1 MKTEAQTNT
10 KLSLTFEK
18 AFHYIKETYYQD
30 RDVMDF
36 LLVSE
41 GHRNQTPVSFN
52 GKDIVQLQ
60 SRMVAIFLNADESH
74 SIVLVSDIYKNK
86 LTATTIGFY
95 NIYDNKLSFY
105 VSPEL
110 KYKATQYCDMMG
122 FANLNEKNLFFRDRS
137 DDSFYYSI
145 RHSFTNKYSKEE
157 RNRLKPYLIKEN
169 MKVSLIMSDKY
180 DSLSDVEPITLYKV
194 RQKQLDTV
202 SAFTNQPPQYFDQIR
217 KIRNINDPL
226 FSTLISR
233 STEII
238 NKEQVN
244 LSSPEISAGVNVLR
258 HYIEPVK
265 MHKVKLYDFCNTYL
279 DDRHTIYRSG
289 DNVDILEGTAIF
301 YDLAKAQEHCEK
313 LRAKS
318 IERYW
323 REKQKFETL
332 PNTLI
337 ESFNSKLNEEEVS
350 IENEI
355 KSLENRINE
364 LKERAQDVQK
374 MREETKILSKVAQ
387 YPEFPVVPEYEKEIE
402 VI

>member
-1 MKTEAQTNT
+1 MKTKAQTNPQ
-10 KLSLTFEK
+10 LSLTFEK
-18 AFHYIKETYYQD
+18 AFHYIKETYYQN
-30 RDVMDF
+30 RDVTKF
-36 LLVSE
+36 LLVSQ

-60 SRMVAIFLNADESH
+60 SRMVVIFLNADEDH

-86 LTATTIGFY
+86 PTATTIGFY
-95 NIYDNKLSFY
+95 NIQDNKLSFY
-105 VSPEL
+105 VSPEI
-110 KYKATQYCDMMG
+110 KYEATQYSDMMG
-122 FANLNEKNLFFRDRS
+122 FANLNEKNLFFRDRR
-137 DDSFYYSI
+137 DDNFYYGLKN
-145 RHSFTNKYSKEE
+145 SFKEKYSKEE
-157 RNRLKPYLIKEN
+157 RNQLKPYLIKEN

-180 DSLSDVEPITLYKV
+180 DSLSDVEPVTLYKV
-194 RQKQLDTV
+194 RQKKLDTV
-202 SAFTNQPPQYFDQIR
+202 SVFANQPPQYFDQMR

-238 NKEQVN
+238 NKERVN
-244 LSSPEISAGVNVLR
+244 ISSPKLSAGLTVIH

-265 MHKVKLYDFCNTYL
+265 MHKVKLYDFCDTYL

-289 DNVDILEGTAIF
+289 ENTNVLEGTAIF
-301 YDLAKAQEHCEK
+301 YDLAKAKEHCEK

-337 ESFNSKLNEEEVS
+337 ESFNSKLDEEELS

-364 LKERAQDVQK
+364 LKEREQDVQK
-374 MREETKILSKVAQ
+374 MREETKILNKVVQ
-387 YPEFPVVPEYEKEIE
+387 YPEFPIVPEYEKEIE

>member
-1 MKTEAQTNT
+1 MKTKAQTT
-10 KLSLTFEK
+10 PQLSLTFEK
-18 AFHYIKETYYQD
+18 AFHYIKETYYQN
-30 RDVMDF
+30 RDVTKF
-36 LLVSE
+36 LLVSQ

-60 SRMVAIFLNADESH
+60 SRMVVIFLNADENH

-86 LTATTIGFY
+86 PTATTIGFY
-95 NIYDNKLSFY
+95 NIQDNKLSFY
-105 VSPEL
+105 VSPEI
-110 KYKATQYCDMMG
+110 KYEATQYSDMMG
-122 FANLNEKNLFFRDRS
+122 FANLNEKNLFFRDRR
-137 DDSFYYSI
+137 DDSFYYGLKN
-145 RHSFTNKYSKEE
+145 SFNEKYSKEE

-180 DSLSDVEPITLYKV
+180 DSLSDVEPVTLYKV
-194 RQKQLDTV
+194 RQKRLDTV
-202 SAFTNQPPQYFDQIR
+202 SVFTNQPPQYFDQMR

-238 NKEQVN
+238 NKERVDI
-244 LSSPEISAGVNVLR
+244 SSPKLSAGLNVIH

-265 MHKVKLYDFCNTYL
+265 MHKVKLYDFCDTYL

-289 DNVDILEGTAIF
+289 ENTNILEGTAIF

-337 ESFNSKLNEEEVS
+337 ESFNSKLDEEETS

-364 LKERAQDVQK
+364 LREREQDVQK
-374 MREETKILSKVAQ
+374 MREETKILNKVVQ

>member
-1 MKTEAQTNT
+1 MSKATN
-10 KLSLTFEK
+10 KVNLSLTFEK

-30 RDVMDF
+30 RDVTKF
-36 LLVSE
+36 LLVSQ

-60 SRMVAIFLNADESH
+60 SRMVVIFLNADENH
-74 SIVLVSDIYKNK
+74 SIVLVGDIYKNK
-86 LTATTIGFY
+86 PTATTIGFY
-95 NIYDNKLSFY
+95 NIQDNKLSFY
-105 VSPEL
+105 VSPEI
-110 KYKATQYCDMMG
+110 KYKATQYSDMMG

-169 MKVSLIMSDKY
+169 MKVLLIMSDKY
-180 DSLSDVEPITLYKV
+180 DGLSDVEPVTLYKV

-202 SAFTNQPPQYFDQIR
+202 SVFTNQPPQYFEQMR

-244 LSSPEISAGVNVLR
+244 ISSPKLSAGLNVLH

-318 IERYW
+318 IEKYW

-337 ESFNSKLNEEEVS
+337 ESFNSKLDEEESS

-374 MREETKILSKVAQ
+374 MREETKILSNVVQ
-387 YPEFPVVPEYEKEIE
+387 YPEFPIVPEYEKEIE

>member
-1 MKTEAQTNT
+1 MSKVAN
-10 KLSLTFEK
+10 KVNLSLTFEK
-18 AFHYIKETYYQD
+18 AFYCIKETYYQD
-30 RDVMDF
+30 RDVTKF
-36 LLVSE
+36 LLVSQ

-60 SRMVAIFLNADESH
+60 SRMVAVFLNADEKH

-86 LTATTIGFY
+86 PSATTIGFY

-105 VSPEL
+105 VSPEI
-110 KYKATQYCDMMG
+110 KYKATQYSDMMG
-122 FANLNEKNLFFRDRS
+122 FANPNGKNIFFRDRR
-137 DDSFYYSI
+137 DDNFYYGLKN
-145 RHSFTNKYSKEE
+145 SFNEKYSKEE

-180 DSLSDVEPITLYKV
+180 DSLSDVEPVTLYKV
-194 RQKQLDTV
+194 RQKQLDSV
-202 SAFTNQPPQYFDQIR
+202 SAFANQPPQYFDQMR
-217 KIRNINDPL
+217 KIQNINDSL
-226 FSTLISR
+226 FSTVISR
-233 STEII
+233 STQII

-265 MHKVKLYDFCNTYL
+265 MHKVKLYDFCDTYL
-279 DDRHTIYRSG
+279 DNRHTIYRSG
-289 DNVDILEGTAIF
+289 DNTDTLEGTAIF
-301 YDLAKAQEHCEK
+301 YDLAKAQEHREK
-313 LRAKS
+313 LQTKS

-332 PNTLI
+332 PNLLI
-337 ESFNSKLNEEEVS
+337 DSFNSKLDEVES
-350 IENEI
+350 DIENEI
-355 KSLENRINE
+355 NK
-364 LKERAQDVQK
+364 LKKRAQDVRK
-374 MREETKILSKVAQ
+374 MREETKILSKVVQ

>member
-1 MKTEAQTNT
+1 MKTKAQTNT
-10 KLSLTFEK
+10 QLSLTFEK
-18 AFHYIKETYYQD
+18 AFHYINETYYQD

-41 GHRNQTPVSFN
+41 GHRNKTLISFD
-52 GKDIVQLQ
+52 GKNLVNLH
-60 SRMVAIFLNADESH
+60 SRMVVIFLNADENH

-86 LTATTIGFY
+86 PTATTIGFY
-95 NIYDNKLSFY
+95 NIQDNKLSFY
-105 VSPEL
+105 VSPEI
-110 KYKATQYCDMMG
+110 KYEATQYSDMMG
-122 FANLNEKNLFFRDRS
+122 FANLNEKNLFFRDRR
-137 DDSFYYSI
+137 DDNFYYGLKN
-145 RHSFTNKYSKEE
+145 SFKEKYSKEE
-157 RNRLKPYLIKEN
+157 RNQLKPYLIKEN

-180 DSLSDVEPITLYKV
+180 DSLSDVEPVTLYKV

-202 SAFTNQPPQYFDQIR
+202 SVFTNQPPQYFDQMR

-238 NKEQVN
+238 NKERVDI
-244 LSSPEISAGVNVLR
+244 SSPKLSAGLNVIH

-265 MHKVKLYDFCNTYL
+265 MHKVKLYDFCDTYL

-289 DNVDILEGTAIF
+289 ENTNILEGTAIF

-337 ESFNSKLNEEEVS
+337 ESFNSKLDEEETS

-364 LKERAQDVQK
+364 LREREQDVQK
-374 MREETKILSKVAQ
+374 MREETKILNKVVQ

>member
-1 MKTEAQTNT
+1 MKTKAQTNT
-10 KLSLTFEK
+10 QLSLTFEK
-18 AFHYIKETYYQD
+18 AFHYINETYYQD

-41 GHRNQTPVSFN
+41 GHRNKTLVSFD
-52 GKDIVQLQ
+52 GKDLVNLH
-60 SRMVAIFLNADESH
+60 SRMVTIFLNADENH

-86 LTATTIGFY
+86 PTATTIGFY
-95 NIYDNKLSFY
+95 NIQDNKLYFY
-105 VSPEL
+105 VSPEI
-110 KYKATQYCDMMG
+110 KYEATQYSDMMG
-122 FANLNEKNLFFRDRS
+122 FADLKEKNIFFRDRR
-137 DDSFYYSI
+137 DDSFYYGLKN
-145 RHSFTNKYSKEE
+145 SFNDKYSKEE

-180 DSLSDVEPITLYKV
+180 DSLSDVEPVTLYKV
-194 RQKQLDTV
+194 RQKRLDTV
-202 SAFTNQPPQYFDQIR
+202 NAFTNQPPQYFDQMG
-217 KIRNINDPL
+217 KIQNINDPL

-244 LSSPEISAGVNVLR
+244 ISSPKLSAGLNIIH

-265 MHKVKLYDFCNTYL
+265 MHKVKLYDFCDTYL
-279 DDRHTIYRSG
+279 DSRHTIYRSG
-289 DNVDILEGTAIF
+289 DNVNVLDGTAIF

-337 ESFNSKLNEEEVS
+337 ESFNSKLDEEESS

-374 MREETKILSKVAQ
+374 MREETKILSNVVQ
-387 YPEFPVVPEYEKEIE
+387 CPEFPIVPEYEKEIE

>member
-1 MKTEAQTNT
+1 MKTKAQTT
-10 KLSLTFEK
+10 TQLSLTFEK

-30 RDVMDF
+30 RDVTKF
-36 LLVSE
+36 LLVSQ
-41 GHRNQTPVSFN
+41 GHRNKTPVSFN

-60 SRMVAIFLNADESH
+60 SRMVAIFLNVYEKH
-74 SIVLVSDIYKNK
+74 SIILVSDIYKNQPS
-86 LTATTIGFY
+86 ATTIGFY
-95 NIYDNKLSFY
+95 NMPENKLTFY
-105 VSPEL
+105 VSPEI

-122 FANLNEKNLFFRDRS
+122 FANPNGKNIFFRDRR
-137 DDSFYYSI
+137 DDSFYYGLKN
-145 RHSFTNKYSKEE
+145 SFNEKYSKEE

-180 DSLSDVEPITLYKV
+180 DSLSDVEPVTLYKV
-194 RQKQLDTV
+194 RQKRLDTV
-202 SAFTNQPPQYFDQIR
+202 SVFTNQPPQYFDQMR

-238 NKEQVN
+238 NKERVDI
-244 LSSPEISAGVNVLR
+244 SSPKLSAGLNVIH

-265 MHKVKLYDFCNTYL
+265 MHKVKLYDFCDTYL

-289 DNVDILEGTAIF
+289 ENTNILEGTAIF

-318 IERYW
+318 IEKYW

-337 ESFNSKLNEEEVS
+337 ESFNSKLDEEESS

-374 MREETKILSKVAQ
+374 MREETKILSDVVQ

>member
-1 MKTEAQTNT
+1 MSKVTNKTD
-10 KLSLTFEK
+10 LSLTFEK
-18 AFHYIKETYYQD
+18 AFHYIKETYYQN
-30 RDVMDF
+30 RDVTKF
-36 LLVSE
+36 LLVSQ

-60 SRMVAIFLNADESH
+60 SRIVVIFLNADENH

-86 LTATTIGFY
+86 PSATTIGFY
-95 NIYDNKLSFY
+95 SIQDNKLSFY
-105 VSPEL
+105 VSPEI
-110 KYKATQYCDMMG
+110 KYEATQYCDMMG

-180 DSLSDVEPITLYKV
+180 DCLSDVEPVTLYKV

-202 SAFTNQPPQYFDQIR
+202 SVFTNQPPQYFDQMR

-238 NKEQVN
+238 NKERVN
-244 LSSPEISAGVNVLR
+244 ISSPKLSVGLNVR
-258 HYIEPVK
+258 HHYIEPVK
-265 MHKVKLYDFCNTYL
+265 MHKVKLYDFCDTYL

-289 DNVDILEGTAIF
+289 ENTDVLEGTAIF
-301 YDLAKAQEHCEK
+301 YDLSKAQEHREK
-313 LRAKS
+313 VRAKS
-318 IERYW
+318 IEKYW

-337 ESFNSKLNEEEVS
+337 ESFNSKLDEEKES

-364 LKERAQDVQK
+364 LKEREQDVQK
-374 MREETKILSKVAQ
+374 MREETKILSKVVQ

>member
-1 MKTEAQTNT
+1 MKTKAQTNPQ
-10 KLSLTFEK
+10 LSLTFEK
-18 AFHYIKETYYQD
+18 AFHYIKETYYQN
-30 RDVMDF
+30 RDVTKF
-36 LLVSE
+36 LLVSQ

-60 SRMVAIFLNADESH
+60 SRMVVIFLNADEDH

-86 LTATTIGFY
+86 PTATTIGFY
-95 NIYDNKLSFY
+95 NIQDNKLSFY
-105 VSPEL
+105 VSTEI
-110 KYKATQYCDMMG
+110 KYEATQYSDMMG
-122 FANLNEKNLFFRDRS
+122 FANLNEKNLFFRDRR
-137 DDSFYYSI
+137 DDNFYYGLKN
-145 RHSFTNKYSKEE
+145 SFKEKYSKEE
-157 RNRLKPYLIKEN
+157 RNQLKPYLIKEN

-180 DSLSDVEPITLYKV
+180 DSLSDVEPVTLYKV
-194 RQKQLDTV
+194 RQKKLDTV
-202 SAFTNQPPQYFDQIR
+202 SVFANQPPQYFDQMR

-238 NKEQVN
+238 NKERVN
-244 LSSPEISAGVNVLR
+244 ISSPKLSAGLTVIH

-265 MHKVKLYDFCNTYL
+265 MHKVKLYDFCDTYL

-289 DNVDILEGTAIF
+289 ENTNVLEGTAIF
-301 YDLAKAQEHCEK
+301 YDLAKAKEHCEK

-337 ESFNSKLNEEEVS
+337 ESFNSKLDEEELS

-364 LKERAQDVQK
+364 LKEREQDVQK
-374 MREETKILSKVAQ
+374 MREETKILNKVVQ
-387 YPEFPVVPEYEKEIE
+387 YPEFPIVPEYEKEIE

>member
-1 MKTEAQTNT
+1 MSKVANKTN
-10 KLSLTFEK
+10 LSLTFEK

-30 RDVMDF
+30 RDVTKF
-36 LLVSE
+36 LLVSQ
-41 GHRNQTPVSFN
+41 GHRNKTPVSFN

-60 SRMVAIFLNADESH
+60 SRMVVIFLNADENH
-74 SIVLVSDIYKNK
+74 SIVLVGDIYKNK
-86 LTATTIGFY
+86 PTATTIGFY
-95 NIYDNKLSFY
+95 NIQDNKLSFY
-105 VSPEL
+105 VSPEI
-110 KYKATQYCDMMG
+110 KYKATQYSDMMG

-169 MKVSLIMSDKY
+169 MKVLLIMSDKY
-180 DSLSDVEPITLYKV
+180 DGLSDVEPVTLYKV

-202 SAFTNQPPQYFDQIR
+202 SVFTNQPPQYFEQMR

-244 LSSPEISAGVNVLR
+244 ISSPKLSAGLNVLH

-289 DNVDILEGTAIF
+289 GNVDILEGTAIF